1 MLVQDII
8 AAKRDGQ
15 RLSDAQ
21 IQAFVAGLS
30 GQGPAPPAVSDAQAA
45 AMAMAIVCRG
55 MDAAE
60 TACLTRAMTH
70 SGQVLQWRHAPAD
83 GPDDSR
89 PDDCRP
95 DAGPQSLRAP
105 DGVPVLDKHSTGGV
119 GDKVSL
125 MLAPIVAACGAW
137 VPMVSGRGLAHT
149 GGTLDKLESLPGF
162 TVDLAPKALQ
172 TVMRLSGCAII
183 GASPQLAP
191 ADRRLYAIRDVTA
204 TVASLPLITA
214 SILSKKLAAG
224 LEGLVMDVKVGRGAF
239 MSSLPEAQALA
250 RSLVDVAG
258 QAGLPTVALIT
269 DMSEPLGLAAG
280 NALEVQE
287 AIDFLTG
294 GQQDARLRTLTL
306 ALSAEL
312 LVLGGMAGSAALALS
327 AVEQALDSGR
337 AAEHFARMVVAQ
349 GGPVDVLRAPGLP
362 QAPVVRRLTAERAGW
377 LASVDTLAL
386 GWQVVTLGGGRRRP
400 GEAIDPRVGVAGWPR
415 VGQRLE
421 KGDTLVQVHAATDA
435 AAEQV
440 LQALSQAFVLADE
453 PPGGSAAARE
463 AIVHERVTRSTLDGA
478 VK

>member
-15 RLSDAQ
+15 RLSEDQ

-30 GQGPAPPAVSDAQAA
+30 AQGEAAPAVSDAQAA

-60 TACLTRAMTH
+60 TACLTRAMTG
-70 SGQVLQWRHAPAD
+70 SGQVLRWREAQAKPRAGSPA
-83 GPDDSR
+83 GTTEP
-89 PDDCRP
+89 
-95 DAGPQSLRAP
+95 SLRAP

-162 TVDLAPKALQ
+162 RVDLSPQALQ
-172 TVMRLSGCAII
+172 TVMHQSGCAIVS
-183 GASPQLAP
+183 ASPQLAP

-239 MSSLPEAQALA
+239 MATLPEAQALA

-269 DMSEPLGLAAG
+269 DMAEPLGLTAG
-280 NALEVQE
+280 NTLEVQE

-294 GQQDARLRTLTL
+294 RVQDTRLRTLTL

-312 LVLGGMAGSAALALS
+312 LLLGRMASSPAQALA
-327 AVEQALDSGR
+327 AAAHALDSGR
-337 AAEHFARMVVAQ
+337 AAEHFARLVAAQ
-349 GGPVDVLRAPGLP
+349 GGPADVLRAPGLP
-362 QAPVVRRLTAERAGW
+362 QAPVVRHLAAERAGW
-377 LASVDTLAL
+377 LARVDTLAL

-400 GEAIDPRVGVAGWPR
+400 GEAIDPRVGLSGWPR

-421 KGDTLVQVHAATDA
+421 RGDTLVQVHAASEA
-435 AAEQV
+435 AAQ
-440 LQALSQAFVLADE
+440 QALQSLAQAFVLADE
-453 PPGGSAAARE
+453 PPQGSAAARE
-463 AIVHERVTRSTLDGA
+463 AIVLERLAGA
-478 VK
+478 P